1 MVWEAEFWVALAF
14 LVFLAVL
21 AKVGVH
27 RLIFKALDTR
37 SAKIRAELDEARQLR
52 EEAQQLVAEYKRRR
66 DEAESEAQGIVAAAQ
81 SEAERLAAEA
91 KTKAEDFVARRT
103 KMAQTKIA
111 QAEAQ
116 AVSDVRAAAADAAAK
131 AAAAILARETTGPA
145 ADTLVD
151 AAIRDVRAKLH

>member
-1 MVWEAEFWVALAF
+1 MIWEAEFWVALAF
-14 LVFLAVL
+14 LVFIGLLV
-21 AKVGVH
+21 KVGAPRVI
-27 RLIFKALDTR
+27 LNALDTR
-37 SAKIRAELDEARQLR
+37 AARIRDELDQARQLR

-66 DEAESEAQGIVAAAQ
+66 DEAEGEAQGIVAAAQ

-131 AAAAILARETTGPA
+131 AAAVILAQETTGPA